1 MVPGAD
7 KLLREHL
14 SANPQAKQEWEER
27 KLRHDPRMT
36 LFGAIIHKTSLDELP
51 QLFNGPRPMTDDEI
65 EQYAH
70 RVSAYL
76 ACRLGITGL
85 WQISGRSET
94 SARVTFDDAY
104 AENWSLV
111 MDPYPVVRLHDLN

>member
-76 ACRLGITGL
+76 ASALL
-85 WQISGRSET
+85 AFGRSAGE
-94 SARVTFDDAY
+94 ARLAHVSRSTMPMQKIGR
-104 AENWSLV
+104 SLWI
-111 MDPYPVVRLHDLN
+111 LIQW